1 MTDFAALRRDEFSA
15 LDGHGIYMNM
25 ASVGPVPRRSV
36 SALEVANRDR
46 ARPSTWTGDRL
57 DGVLADARRTAA
69 RLINA
74 QVGEIALM
82 PNTTTGLNIAAR
94 ALPLGAGDIVLTFDR
109 EFPAVLY
116 PWMARS
122 GEGIVVERIPCTAE
136 GWPDEARLYERLRD
150 PAVRA
155 VCVSLTQF
163 INGYTI
169 DLGALSRATRAGGQW
184 LIIDAIQACGQVP
197 VDVVA
202 TPVDF
207 LACGAQKWLMSP
219 WGTGFLYVR
228 EALIADIT
236 PTFVGWAAYRSSADY
251 TQLTSYDPEPWD
263 DARRFELITL
273 PVQDLAAMTASIE
286 LLLEVGIETV
296 AAHLAA
302 LQQPIL
308 EAARGAGLVI
318 KSPHD
323 ARGSGIVA
331 VAGRTAAETAALHE
345 RLTLQGVIC
354 SSREGAV
361 RLSPGVCTEIE
372 EARVLAEAV
381 SSVVRGGAHVG

>member
-1 MTDFAALRRDEFSA
+1 MTDFAALRRDEFGA
-15 LDGHGIYMNM
+15 LDGHGIFMNM
-25 ASVGPVPRRSV
+25 ASVGPLPRRSV
-36 SALEVANRDR
+36 EALEVANRDR

-82 PNTTTGLNIAAR
+82 PNTTTGLNVAAR
-94 ALPLGAGDIVLTFDR
+94 ALPLGDGDIVLTFDR
-109 EFPAVLY
+109 EFPAVMY
-116 PWMARS
+116 PWMARA
-122 GEGIVVERIPCTAE
+122 GEGIVVERIACTDE
-136 GWPDEARLYERLRD
+136 GWPDEARLHERLRD

-202 TPVDF
+202 TPLDF

-228 EALIADIT
+228 EALIPTIR
-236 PTFVGWAAYRSSADY
+236 PTFAGWAAYRSSGDY
-251 TQLTSYDPEPWD
+251 TKLTSYDPEPWD

-273 PVQDLAAMTASIE
+273 PVQDLEAMTASIA
-286 LLLEVGIETV
+286 LLLEVGIPAI
-296 AAHLAA
+296 AAHLAS
-302 LQQPIL
+302 LQNPIVA
-308 EAARGAGLVI
+308 AARQAGLLI
-318 KSPHD
+318 RSPLGVK
-323 ARGSGIVA
+323 GSGIVA
-331 VAGRTAAETAALHE
+331 LAGRTDADTA
-345 RLTLQGVIC
+345 RLLDNLTSSGVIC
-354 SSREGAV
+354 AAREGAV
-361 RLSPGVCTEIE
+361 RLSPGVCTLPD
-372 EARVLAEAV
+372 EAEQV
-381 SSVVRGGAHVG
+381 GGVINGGRS